1 MVTFAK
7 PEPVSSARSHDK
19 FSELLPSMR
28 AQARYAFR
36 NLTPNARTDATQ
48 EVVVLAFVMFG
59 NLVRAGRAHLAFA
72 TPLVQYAIR
81 QYRVGRRVGIPINCN
96 DVTSEQAQR
105 ARGFKLK
112 SLDRC
117 ESATGEW
124 REVLVEDRRA
134 GPAETAAARIDLTT
148 WYRSL
153 PVRNRKLAK
162 VLATGETTG
171 AVAKKFKVSAGRISQ
186 VRRELEQSWVAYQA
200 EPVAA

>member
-7 PEPVSSARSHDK
+7 QVSVSSTRSHDM
-19 FSELLPSMR
+19 FAELLPSMR
-28 AQARYAFR
+28 AQARFAFR
-36 NLTPNARTDATQ
+36 NLASHEREEAIQ
-48 EVVVLAFVMFG
+48 EVLALAFVMLA
-59 NLVRAGRAHLAFA
+59 NLVRAERKQFAYA
-72 TPLVQYAIR
+72 TPLVQFAIR
-81 QYRVGRRVGIPINCN
+81 QYRAGRRVGVPLNIN
-96 DVTSEQAQR
+96 DVTCEHAQR
-105 ARGFKLK
+105 VRGFKLK

-117 ESATGEW
+117 EAATGEW
-124 REVLVEDRRA
+124 REILVEDKHV